1 MARYDLYANPLA
13 AERKVTPYFL
23 DLQNSHLDFLST
35 RVVVPLRREK
45 VFGPRAKRLHPVVEF
60 EGEALVLDTGAIG
73 AVPAAELKRPL
84 ASLASARADIQ
95 EALDTLFGAY

>member
-1 MARYDLYANPLA
+1 MARYDLYANPLSA
-13 AERKVTPYFL
+13 QRKATPYFL
-23 DLQNSHLDFLST
+23 DAQNSHLDFMAA

-45 VFGPRAKRLHPVVEF
+45 AFGPRAKRLHPMIEF

-73 AVPAAELKRPL
+73 AVPAAELMRPL
-84 ASLASARADIQ
+84 ASLATARADIQ